1 MGEELTEL
9 VRSLEQREIPR
20 TDEGNLREEE
30 KWLEEVE
37 ETARRIAL
45 PLWQHWDRG
54 QRVLLP
60 LVDCMTPGHTT
71 TDNRSTD
78 NETQYP
84 IIHMDKETEI
94 AGAGRTPDSYAVNR
108 ATQNEN
114 HSLSEEED
122 DIIAI
127 SAVLMWDFNADHAA
141 TDSSTD
147 DRADDN
153 TSPLSSISIEDICA
167 RPEHDNRQF
176 TDTGMTLDLNKNRTT
191 NYSTDKTNTGIPMDA
206 HTSTATDSST
216 DKKTDSICKSAE
228 VDSIEITDPGL
239 TLDTDGAT
247 DTSKAI
253 SVSGTSDGTRVASS
267 AKDCTAADRNNN
279 TEGLAGNLSI
289 CQVTDR
295 STDTAEDSYL
305 PCLTADTQCSTD
317 AGLTDD
323 LALLLSPCMAKDA
336 LANPLD
342 HTSYPHTHLCMII
355 DDIADSLDIVDRAA
369 DNTATSCS
377 TDQTTDSHESKEE
390 EEEGV
395 DTDWGTKMQE
405 VDLDPPPY
413 PDYGE
418 IPDLEV
424 IEQYLEKMLLNQEAI
439 FDFASWSCEEDLDD
453 SGDVAVPTALP
464 SPDRPE
470 QRQKDRTPT
479 RRKRPRV
486 PRSERCTDENTPSRP
501 KRQRGA
507 GRAKSKEAKVEPAVT
522 KGSDTGSEL
531 SPAGMV
537 SLSTPP
543 PRIIQLSPSIHPSI
557 HPSIQFI
564 TLPDTPGSQFVQ
576 TLRLSPHPFI
586 RLPLSN
592 TAATPTYILVPAAS
606 SPCRNQMPPLS
617 PVDGTVAPAV
627 MGSSPSESQSDTAS
641 KALSPPSAPPLSPN
655 MELSPCKES
664 PLPRCQSPTVL
675 DISQSVKDYFQQ
687 AKAHM
692 RQTCQDMEAG
702 LSLTPHY
709 VDAQVVQR
717 TIFRSRK
724 NTNKCLDKELIIMGD
739 AERQKNS
746 LGRSQIFEG
755 SAGAKPK
762 RSVLLLGN
770 AGMGKTTLIR
780 KLCLDWASDCL
791 PQFDFVF
798 LLDGKALTL
807 TEPTFSLQTLLLQ
820 LSPSAPSCPDPESV
834 FAQVLAAPKR
844 VLIIFDGFEDLRDY
858 EVLLQIQEKDLA
870 SLPKDSKKQAHTV
883 KQLYSAILQRIL
895 LPGCTFLISTR
906 PRGAASQL
914 LRRVDSLLEVCG
926 FTSTDVETYVSQYF
940 TDPALRASA
949 MDCLKNSS
957 YLLNLCWNPGL
968 CRLVCSVVEQCKG
981 SEVLPRTLTGVC
993 RQALRLKMERECR
1006 STHTCAEAQTHTHSQ
1021 KETQRQR
1028 VGRTPTQR
1036 CRKNSQTNV
1045 RTQMRTRSRGQ
1056 TTKVAEE
1063 QEKKE
1068 DEEEDGEVK
1077 AGEGEVDRVEER
1089 QLLSQL
1095 SSLAWEAVKGNSSL
1109 LPAGRTI
1116 SARLRGVGLR
1126 TGLFHSH
1133 HLRRRQGVS
1142 AGEREGGG
1150 REDREEEERTRA
1162 GSGERKRNGE
1172 RTGSEDDNFGD
1183 DHILSWANPFL
1194 QSYLAGVHLS
1204 LSRTVSDRTFLF
1216 QTLPLQSGPRGRRRP
1231 QREELELTQRFVV
1244 GLLFLNRTELR
1255 RDHVDTNTASRDTVV
1270 AKQAIV
1276 TKHLEGLCPGDLSP
1290 AQLLEVCHYLYEASV
1305 AHSDG
1310 GARLAGHLA
1319 QNLPEV
1325 LTFRGV
1331 PLSPPDVFVVRKVLE
1346 RGGTE
1351 GRRFCL
1357 GLEDTGIRIAGLR
1370 ALVGLCNINTFRAC
1384 IADVINLWEELQ
1396 QSGEE
1401 ELLKGAVS
1409 KLKIN
1414 PLKATQVCHI
1424 EHLAKLVN
1432 IHTHRRL
1439 SDSSSQSDSILA
1451 EGVPAVRELHKLELE
1466 LGPENG
1472 PLALPKLWELLP
1484 GLQNLQHLDLEN
1496 SKIGD
1501 RGAEELANAL
1511 VSLPSL
1517 QILNLSQN
1525 CIGDQG
1531 LEKLAP
1537 ALKTLPSLHC
1547 LSIYSSLICDGGA
1560 ESLAAVLPH
1569 MASLTDLDV
1578 TYNKLTDAGAQS
1590 LGASLKNCP
1599 WMKSLRMCNEYIPPG
1614 VFDRLQQQDHRIL
1627 S

>member
-1 MGEELTEL
+1 MMKCGSGLHEYCVGDGVKSGESAIGDHNHGAESLSTMDECQGKKSRQTINEHGLNGGVKSQRSTTGDPTLHESQQSHWMGGAAMDKHHLIHRIKSTLTVHDHQCNLGMGEELTEL
-9 VRSLEQREIPR
+9 VRSLEQMEIPR
-20 TDEGNLREEE
+20 TDEGNLREED

-60 LVDCMTPGHTT
+60 LVDFMPTDHTT
-71 TDNRSTD
+71 TDNRATE

-84 IIHMDKETEI
+84 IIHMDEETEM

-108 ATQNEN
+108 ATQDEN

-127 SAVLMWDFNADHAA
+127 SAVLMWDFNDDHAA

-153 TSPLSSISIEDICA
+153 TSPFSSISIE
-167 RPEHDNRQF
+167 EF
-176 TDTGMTLDLNKNRTT
+176 TDTGMTLDLNRNRTT
-191 NYSTDKTNTGIPMDA
+191 HDSTDKTDTGISTDA
-206 HTSTATDSST
+206 HTGAATDSGT
-216 DKKTDSICKSAE
+216 DKETYSVCKSAD
-228 VDSIEITDPGL
+228 VDSTEITDPGL
-239 TLDTDGAT
+239 TRDTGGAT
-247 DTSKAI
+247 DTSTAI
-253 SVSGTSDGTRVASS
+253 SVSGTTDTTRVASS
-267 AKDCTAADRNNN
+267 AKECTAADGNN
-279 TEGLAGNLSI
+279 TEGLAGDLSV

-305 PCLTADTQCSTD
+305 PCSTADTQCSTD
-317 AGLTDD
+317 TGLTDG
-323 LALLLSPCMAKDA
+323 LALLLSPCEAKDA

-342 HTSYPHTHLCMII
+342 HPSYPHTHLCMPT
-355 DDIADSLDIVDRAA
+355 DDIAHSLDIAGRAA

-377 TDQTTDSHESKEE
+377 TDQTTDSHESEEE

-405 VDLDPPPY
+405 VDLDP
-413 PDYGE
+413 DYGE

-424 IEQYLEKMLLNQEAI
+424 IEQYLEKMFTDQDAI
-439 FDFASWSCEEDLDD
+439 FDFASWSCDEDLDD

-470 QRQKDRTPT
+470 PTQKDSTPT

-507 GRAKSKEAKVEPAVT
+507 GRAKGKEAQVEPAVT

-543 PRIIQLSPSIHPSI
+543 RIIQLSPSI

-627 MGSSPSESQSDTAS
+627 MGSSPLGSQSDTAS

-655 MELSPCKES
+655 LELSPCKES

-675 DISQSVKDYFQQ
+675 DIPQSVKDYFQQ

-717 TIFRSRK
+717 TILRSRK
-724 NTNKCLDKELIIMGD
+724 NANKCLDKELIIMGD
-739 AERQKNS
+739 AERQKNF

-798 LLDGKALTL
+798 SLDGKALTL
-807 TEPTFSLQTLLLQ
+807 TEPTFSLQTLLLH

-858 EVLLQIQEKDLA
+858 ELLLQIQEKDLA
-870 SLPKDSKKQAHTV
+870 SLPKDNKKQAYTV

-940 TDPALRASA
+940 TEPALRASA

-957 YLLNLCWNPGL
+957 YLLSLCWNPGL

-1006 STHTCAEAQTHTHSQ
+1006 STHTSAEAQTHTHSQ
-1021 KETQRQR
+1021 KENKKLR
-1028 VGRTPTQR
+1028 VGSTPAQR
-1036 CRKNSQTNV
+1036 CRKNNQTNV
-1045 RTQMRTRSRGQ
+1045 RTQMCTRTRSRSQ

-1063 QEKKE
+1063 QEKEE
-1068 DEEEDGEVK
+1068 DKEEDGEVK
-1077 AGEGEVDRVEER
+1077 AGGGEVDRVEER

-1133 HLRRRQGVS
+1133 HLRRRQGVP

-1216 QTLPLQSGPRGRRRP
+1216 QTLPLQAGPRGRRRP

-1244 GLLFLNRTELR
+1244 GLLFLKRTELR

-1276 TKHLEGLCPGDLSP
+1276 TKHLEELCPGDLSP
-1290 AQLLEVCHYLYEASV
+1290 AQLLEACHYVYEASV
-1305 AHSDG
+1305 AHGDG

-1357 GLEDTGIRIAGLR
+1357 GLEDTGIQITGLR
-1370 ALVGLCNINTFRAC
+1370 ALVGLCNINTFSC
-1384 IADVINLWEELQ
+1384 Q
-1396 QSGEE
+1396 
-1401 ELLKGAVS
+1401 
-1409 KLKIN
+1409 
-1414 PLKATQVCHI
+1414 T
-1424 EHLAKLVN
+1424 
-1432 IHTHRRL
+1432 
-1439 SDSSSQSDSILA
+1439 
-1451 EGVPAVRELHKLELE
+1451 
-1466 LGPENG
+1466 
-1472 PLALPKLWELLP
+1472 
-1484 GLQNLQHLDLEN
+1484 
-1496 SKIGD
+1496 
-1501 RGAEELANAL
+1501 
-1511 VSLPSL
+1511 
-1517 QILNLSQN
+1517 
-1525 CIGDQG
+1525 
-1531 LEKLAP
+1531 
-1537 ALKTLPSLHC
+1537 
-1547 LSIYSSLICDGGA
+1547 
-1560 ESLAAVLPH
+1560 
-1569 MASLTDLDV
+1569 
-1578 TYNKLTDAGAQS
+1578 
-1590 LGASLKNCP
+1590 
-1599 WMKSLRMCNEYIPPG
+1599 
-1614 VFDRLQQQDHRIL
+1614 F
-1627 S
+1627 